1 MPSLK
6 DLRDR
11 IKSVQTTKQTTKA
24 MKMVA
29 ASKLRRA
36 QEMNENLRPYA
47 EKMQSVM
54 ARLAAESEEGASSP
68 YAEARELENVLF
80 VVVTSNRGLCGAF
93 NNNII
98 KLAEGEINEK
108 YAAHR
113 DAGKLK
119 IMGLGRKGYEHFK
132 RREYDMVETEDVFA
146 KLNFDKVEPVAALVM
161 DGFLDKKW
169 DKVVLFYN
177 KFKNVATQIRT
188 VENFLPID
196 VEKAQEGGPEEEGR
210 QGAQSGGYAND
221 FIFEPSGEELMTSLI
236 PRILKIQFYKA
247 VLESN
252 ASEHG
257 ARMVAMDNA
266 TENAEDLIKELKLSF
281 NKARQAAITKEILEI
296 VSGANALEN

>member
-36 QEMNENLRPYA
+36 QEMTENLRPYA

-54 ARLAAESEEGASSP
+54 SRLAAESEEGASSP
-68 YAEARELENVLF
+68 FAEAREPGNVLL
-80 VVVTSNRGLCGAF
+80 VVITSNRGLCGAF

-98 KLAEGEINEK
+98 KLAEAEINEK
-108 YAAHR
+108 YAAQR

-119 IMGLGRKGYEHFK
+119 VMGLGRKGYEHFK
-132 RREYDMVETEDVFA
+132 RRGYDLVETEDVFF
-146 KLNFDKVEPVAALVM
+146 KLNFDKVEPIAAEVM
-161 DGFLDKKW
+161 DGFLNKEW

-177 KFKNVATQIRT
+177 KFKNIATQIRT

-196 VEKAQEGGPEEEGR
+196 VETPGEKPDKAEQSGA
-210 QGAQSGGYAND
+210 QGASYAND

-247 VLESN
+247 ILESN

-257 ARMVAMDNA
+257 ARMLAMDNA
-266 TENAEDLIKELKLSF
+266 TENAEELIKELKLSF